1 MWEWIQDSCK
11 VVWVTFLVTSTI
23 LFTLALYTLIAGLAL
38 GSVLLPA
45 LANF

>member
-11 VVWVTFLVTSTI
+11 VIWVTFLITSTV
-23 LFTLALYTLIAGLAL
+23 LFTLALYVFIAGLAL